1 LILPKLPHLI
11 YGGDYNPE
19 QWPQETWLEDMRL
32 MQEAGVNLV
41 SLGIFSWSVLEP
53 RPGEYSFDWLDR
65 VMDLL
70 HEHEI
75 MAGLA
80 TATAS
85 PPPWFSKLH
94 PESLPVTREGVTLW
108 PGSRQHYCPSSSA
121 YRQAAA
127 RLARKIAERYRDHP
141 ALALWH
147 VNNEYGCHVWA
158 CYCETS
164 AAAFRDW
171 LRRRYGTLDALN
183 EAWGTAFWSQR
194 YADWVEILPPR
205 SAPTFVNP
213 TQQLDFARFC
223 SDELLACFEMERAI
237 LKEVAPDVPVTT
249 NFMGFYKHVNYWT
262 WASRQDV
269 VSLDSYPDPADPE
282 ARVGAAMSF
291 DLMRSL
297 AGGKSWLL
305 MEQTPSSVNWRPR
318 NVPKRLGQMRLWSY
332 QALARG
338 ADGVMFF
345 QWRQSRMGGEKFHG
359 AMVPHGGTDTRTW
372 REVIELGRQLRGL
385 DELQGARNRAQV
397 AIVFDWENWWALELE
412 SKPSCDVRQMEQVAT
427 YYEPLYRANIPVDF
441 VRPAGDFSPYRVIL
455 VPNLYLVF
463 GAVAANLEQFAM
475 DGGTVV
481 MSFFSGI
488 VDANDH
494 ILLGGYPQP
503 FRRLLGLRVEAFD
516 PFPEGKED
524 RIRDQ
529 GGQVFE
535 CAVWADAIDLEG
547 AESIATYERDSFQ
560 RGGPAVTRHAFGQGW
575 SYYLGT
581 RPDEPYMALLLE
593 RVCREQGV
601 AAPMAVPEG
610 VEVVERMA
618 GERTLR
624 FLLNHHPRPRAVP
637 IDRPAQ
643 DVPTG
648 KTYDRVI
655 SLDPYGVA
663 IVHEGDCD

>member
-1 LILPKLPHLI
+1 MIVPKLPHII

-19 QWPQETWLEDMRL
+19 QWPEETWLDDMRL
-32 MQEAGVNLV
+32 MREAGVNLV

-53 RPGEYSFDWLDR
+53 RPEEYSFAWLDR
-65 VMDLL
+65 IMDLL

-75 MAGLA
+75 MANLA

-85 PPPWFSKLH
+85 PPPWFTKLH

-121 YRQAAA
+121 YRLAAT
-127 RLARKIAERYRDHP
+127 RLVREIAQRYRGHP

-158 CYCETS
+158 CYCDTS
-164 AAAFRDW
+164 ATAFRDW
-171 LRRRYGTLDALN
+171 LCRRYGTLDALN
-183 EAWGTAFWSQR
+183 EAWGTTFWSQR
-194 YADWVEILPPR
+194 YADWAEILPPR

-223 SDELLACFEMERAI
+223 SDELLACFELERTI
-237 LKEVAPDVPVTT
+237 LKEITPDVPLTT
-249 NFMGFYKHVNYWT
+249 NFMGFYKHANYWT

-269 VSLDSYPDPADPE
+269 VSHDSYPDPADPE
-282 ARVGAAMSF
+282 AHVGAAMSF

-297 AGGKSWLL
+297 AGGKTWLL
-305 MEQTPSSVNWRPR
+305 MEQTPSSVNWRRR
-318 NVPKRLGQMRLWSY
+318 NVPKLPEQMRLWSY

-338 ADGVMFF
+338 ADGLMFF
-345 QWRQSRMGGEKFHG
+345 QWRQSRMGSEKFHG
-359 AMVPHGGTDTRTW
+359 AMVPHGGTDTRIW
-372 REVIELGRQLRGL
+372 HEVVELGHQLQEL
-385 DELQGARNRAQV
+385 DNLRGARNKAQV

-412 SKPSCDVRQMEQVAT
+412 SKPSCDVRQIEQVAS
-427 YYEPLYRANIPVDF
+427 YYEPLYRANIAMDF
-441 VRPAGDFSPYRVIL
+441 VRPTGDFSPYRVIL
-455 VPNLYLVF
+455 VPNLYLVS
-463 GAVAANLEQFAM
+463 GGVADNLEQFAM
-475 DGGTVV
+475 DGGTLV

-494 ILLGGYPQP
+494 VLLGGYPKP
-503 FRRLLGLRVEAFD
+503 FRRLLGLRVEEFD

-524 RIRDQ
+524 RILDQ
-529 GGQVFE
+529 EDQVFG
-535 CAVWADAIDLEG
+535 CCLWADAIDLEG
-547 AESIATYERDSFQ
+547 AESIATYEQESRTA
-560 RGGPAVTRHAFGQGW
+560 RPAVTRHAFGRGW

-581 RPDEPYMALLLE
+581 RPDKRYMALLLD

-601 AAPMAVPEG
+601 TAPMAVPEG
-610 VEVVERMA
+610 VEVVERRA

-624 FLLNHHPRPRAVP
+624 FLLNHHPHACTVS
-637 IDRPAQ
+637 IDRPARE
-643 DVPTG
+643 VLTG
-648 KTYDRVI
+648 KTYDQVI

-663 IVHEGDCD
+663 IVHCR